1 MSSGSKASRPDP
13 VTAATRCAPGTAK
26 RSRCPAWRA
35 RSHEGDHHQPEHLPW
50 LGLLAKVAASDM
62 WIVLDSVP
70 YRKNYFQNRNRVL
83 LNGRSTWLTVP
94 VTAPFGTRIH
104 DVRIYEQPSWRRRYC
119 GRLIQAVSGTRG
131 ADRVDDLVSLIDSAP
146 PGGSLADLNLDI
158 ADWLLA
164 QFDVKVP
171 TVRSSELAAPGTK
184 SELLVGLCRAV
195 GAGEYLA
202 GPRDATT
209 WTSMSSPSTG
219 SRYGSSTSTTRR
231 TPRAATSSHHVSRPS
246 MPGRGSPRRNCRPC
260 CPATD
265 SVPHD
270 RCGCSPG

>member
-1 MSSGSKASRPDP
+1 MR
-13 VTAATRCAPGTAK
+13 VTI
-26 RSRCPAWRA
+26 
-35 RSHEGDHHQPEHLPW
+35 HQPEHLPW

-202 GPRDATT
+202 GPSGRDYLDLDVFAEHRITVRFFDFDHPT
-209 WTSMSSPSTG
+209 YAQGCDLFAPCLSAVDAW
-219 SRYGSSTSTTRR
+219 SRI
-231 TPRAATSSHHVSRPS
+231 TPAELPPLLSGYRLSAS
-246 MPGRGSPRRNCRPC
+246 
-260 CPATD
+260 
-265 SVPHD
+265 
-270 RCGCSPG
+270 